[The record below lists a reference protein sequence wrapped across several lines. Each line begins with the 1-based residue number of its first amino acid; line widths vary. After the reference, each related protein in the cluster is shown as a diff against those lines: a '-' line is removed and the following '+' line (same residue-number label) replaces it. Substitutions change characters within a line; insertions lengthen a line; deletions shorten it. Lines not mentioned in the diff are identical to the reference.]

1 MRIGTN
7 ITALRGHN
15 NLTKVNDLKSKSLE
29 KLSTGKRI
37 NSASDDAAG
46 MSVATKLDSKI
57 QGLQMA
63 VRNTLDG
70 CSMVETS
77 EAVLGEV
84 TDILQRLREL
94 CVQTANDTYGADE
107 RDKTKVEIDELVL
120 ELDRISGSTKFNGI
134 NLLDG
139 NAVDLVLQVG
149 ADKGDTLELSFPSV
163 ASTDLGVDA
172 LDISTSEKAQ
182 DSIETLD
189 DALSTLMDERSR
201 LGATINRLNYTV
213 SNLNTMIESMSSA
226 HSRVIDTD
234 MSLEMMNFTKNNIL
248 SQSSTSMLS
257 QAMQMPNAIL
267 SLLQQ

>member
-1 MRIGTN
+1 MRLGTN
-7 ITALRGHN
+7 IVALRGVN
-15 NLTKVNDLKSKSLE
+15 NLNKVNSMKEKALE

-189 DALSTLMDERSR
+189 DALESINEARAT
-201 LGATINRLNYTV
+201 LGAQQNRLEATS
-213 SNLNTMIESMSSA
+213 SNLTTSIENMTEA
-226 HSRVIDTD
+226 ESRIRDVNIA
-234 MSLEMMNFTKNNIL
+234 SEMTNLAKLNLLTQT
-248 SQSSTSMLS
+248 SQSMVAQAKS
-257 QAMQMPNAIL
+257 QPEGIVQ
-267 SLLQQ
+267 LLR